1 MTASLL
7 KQLALEE
14 GFDLAGIAS
23 AADSESWT
31 VYSNWIDAGMHGTMD
46 YLERYREERR
56 HPRLILPGC
65 RSILA
70 VAMSYHQQAPA
81 APPDR
86 CRVSSYAAG
95 RDYHRIIKKKLIRIG
110 RQLSGMQWRA
120 VVDTAPL
127 LEREWAVR
135 AGLGWIGKNTM
146 LVNRRFGSEIFLG
159 FLLLD
164 LELEADTP
172 DSEHCGRCRACLDS
186 CPTGALKDSR
196 VLDARRCIAYLTI
209 EHDGKIDAALAAEI
223 PPDLAGCDRCNA
235 VCPFNRKAPCGLHE
249 EFAPAPHRSGIEIRE
264 LEAFDEDAWAEW
276 RRASPLNR
284 ISYGRFRRNLRILRS
299 GKEPGSEP
307 SR

>member
-1 MTASLL
+1 MKRKIIEINKELCNGCGECVTGCAEG
-7 KQLALEE
+7 ALQ
-14 GFDLAGIAS
+14 I
-23 AADSESWT
+23 
-31 VYSNWIDAGMHGTMD
+31 IDGKA
-46 YLERYREERR
+46 
-56 HPRLILPGC
+56 
-65 RSILA
+65 
-70 VAMSYHQQAPA
+70 
-81 APPDR
+81 
-86 CRVSSYAAG
+86 
-95 RDYHRIIKKKLIRIG
+95 KL
-110 RQLSGMQWRA
+110 
-120 VVDTAPL
+120 VNEVFCD
-127 LEREWAVR
+127 
-135 AGLGWIGKNTM
+135 GLGACIGT
-146 LVNRRFGSEIFLG
+146 
-159 FLLLD
+159 
-164 LELEADTP
+164 
-172 DSEHCGRCRACLDS
+172 